1 MRKNEL
7 DALIESTMAFAR
19 DVNRRPIP
27 ERAGELGATEQTFA
41 PTPEVVEHR
50 TPIPSVSLPMSE
62 SDQIRKRV
70 NDFRA
75 HQEKMKRE
83 RDDYYAQVKARM
95 IASSTFPTQNK
106 NSPA

>member
-1 MRKNEL
+1 
-7 DALIESTMAFAR
+7 MAFAR
-19 DVNRRPIP
+19 DVNRQPIP
-27 ERAGELGATEQTFA
+27 GRAGEVRAAEQAF
-41 PTPEVVEHR
+41 TPISQGVEHH
-50 TPIPSVSLPMSE
+50 TPVPSISLPMSE
-62 SDQIRKRV
+62 RDQIRQRV
-70 NDFRA
+70 SDFRA